1 MEQIKQQKG
10 RNIDFIGIMV
20 FYKDAGRAGMVVY
33 VEDESLEKM

>member
-1 MEQIKQQKG
+1 
-10 RNIDFIGIMV
+10 MV